1 MNVPRSATVVMPAYD
16 AGPAIEPVL
25 RGLAVA
31 AYALKARGID
41 LDVLL
46 VDGGGHAELARRV
59 ADELGI
65 VLTVQ
70 PGPESGPGQA
80 YAQGLARV
88 AREHRSDLV
97 VTLDA
102 NGRHDPAEIPRL
114 VGHLI
119 ERDVHVVI
127 GSRWTAG
134 SGTPGLSFTRWALG
148 RAANVAFRFVTGAR
162 GVTDGTT
169 SFRVARTEII
179 PSLDLGDAPTDTY
192 SIHTRFVANA
202 IGAGY
207 RVGEAPIIYRPA
219 VAGAGG
225 LRLTDVGEFTA
236 HLFAL
241 RKDVLRVR
249 RRRLSMVGRNFP
261 IEHFG
266 AEDDLECL
274 ATSKHFFDWVL
285 DEFASHLH
293 GRVLEVGA
301 GTGTITRRILERF
314 PDIEVIALEPAQNMF
329 ASLDAFAALEA
340 RAAARRQTIGEFLAE
355 GDGGFDA
362 VLYVNVLEHIAD
374 DAKEVRLAADA
385 LRPGGAL
392 LVFGPALEFLYS
404 ELDHKAGHYRRYSIP
419 TLRRIVEAVGLRIVT
434 AEYFDVLGVV
444 PYLVVYRWLRRPA
457 ISGSTVW
464 GYDRL
469 IVPASRLLQRGI
481 GRPPMGK
488 NILLVALKN

>member
-16 AGPAIEPVL
+16 AGRAIEPVL
-25 RGLAVA
+25 RDLAVA

-46 VDGGGHAELARRV
+46 VDGGGHADLARGV

-65 VLTVQ
+65 ALTVQ
-70 PGPESGPGQA
+70 PGPASGPGQA

-102 NGRHDPAEIPRL
+102 NGRHDPTEIPRL
-114 VGHLI
+114 VEHLI
-119 ERDVHVVI
+119 DRDAHGII

-134 SGTPGLSFTRWALG
+134 SGTPGLSFPRWFLG
-148 RAANVAFRFVTGAR
+148 RAANLAFRLVTSAR
-162 GVTDGTT
+162 GITDGTT
-169 SFRVARTEII
+169 SFRVARTEIVS
-179 PSLDLGDAPTDTY
+179 SLELTDAPTDTY

-202 IGAGY
+202 IAAGY

-219 VAGAGG
+219 IAGSGG
-225 LRLTDVGEFTA
+225 LRVGDIGEFTS
-236 HLFAL
+236 HLLAL
-241 RKDVLRVR
+241 RKDVRRVR
-249 RRRLSMVGRNFP
+249 RRRLSRAGRDFP

-274 ATSKHFFDWVL
+274 AASKHFFDWVL
-285 DEFASHLH
+285 DRFEPHLR

-301 GTGTITRRILERF
+301 GTGTITRRLLERSA
-314 PDIEVIALEPAQNMF
+314 DVNVVALEPAGNMF
-329 ASLDAFAALEA
+329 ASLDALAALEP
-340 RAAARRQTIGEFLAE
+340 RATARRQTIRDVLGEDE
-355 GDGGFDA
+355 GGFDA
-362 VLYVNVLEHIAD
+362 ALYVNVLEHIAD
-374 DAKEVRLAADA
+374 DAEEVRLAAET

-404 ELDHKAGHYRRYSIP
+404 ELDHKAGHYRRYS
-419 TLRRIVEAVGLRIVT
+419 TQGLRRIVEATGLRVVT
-434 AEYFDVLGVV
+434 VEYFDVLGVL
-444 PYLVVYRWLRRPA
+444 PYLLVYRWLRRPA

-469 IVPASRLLQRGI
+469 IVPASRLLQRGL
-481 GRPPMGK
+481 GRPPVGK